1 MRDGRDAHRHLMRVA
16 HGGCVSVCECA
27 ILVTAKKVAEAGGFA
42 VAKMVTIERPE
53 YVQALMDSR
62 MNGFVE
68 CIP

>member
-1 MRDGRDAHRHLMRVA
+1 MN
-16 HGGCVSVCECA
+16 VCECA